1 MCELALIIYESV
13 YFFAALP
20 HYNAVATVGRQRQR
34 QPLSVPLIPLA

>member
-20 HYNAVATVGRQRQR
+20 HYNAVATVGRQRQ
-34 QPLSVPLIPLA
+34 PLSVPLIPLA